1 MGLGGDT
8 DTNAAI
14 VGGLLG
20 AFQGYSALAGSAGDP
35 IKTVRVSAAPSGRP
49 EEYTPAGID
58 LLALQFCNFGQ

>member
-1 MGLGGDT
+1 M
-8 DTNAAI
+8 
-14 VGGLLG
+14 G